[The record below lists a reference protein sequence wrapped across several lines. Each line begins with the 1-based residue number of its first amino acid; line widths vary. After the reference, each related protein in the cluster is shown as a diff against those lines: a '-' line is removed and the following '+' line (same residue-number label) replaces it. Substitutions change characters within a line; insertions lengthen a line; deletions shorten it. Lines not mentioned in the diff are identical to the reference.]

1 MVLQVDPRLGDFG
14 MADGNLHALSNFL
27 RKPSLS
33 VFRGHVGSEH
43 GYSKPFPRKN
53 EPPRDVALPGMDG
66 VILLIMEEQSAWPGK
81 VVEDAVLQ
89 EDWRIGLYE
98 VFMLSLRLSHTFVR
112 IISPADLI
120 RLWRKHQ

>member
-1 MVLQVDPRLGDFG
+1 MQRVPGLKKDQAGVVQKVDPRLGDFG
-14 MADGNLHALSNFL
+14 MADGNLHALSNPL

-66 VILLIMEEQSAWPGK
+66 VYMATPAAQLGFRLHDLNQSSFFGIHEALIQ
-81 VVEDAVLQ
+81 VL
-89 EDWRIGLYE
+89 GLC
-98 VFMLSLRLSHTFVR
+98 
-112 IISPADLI
+112 D
-120 RLWRKHQ
+120 